1 MEISMKF
8 TLLVIPF
15 MREYGEEVPL
25 AGRDSDRFQN
35 CMNKVRDQ
43 MVFAESLGFNGFC
56 LTEHHM
62 QSEGIEATTNP
73 IMWDMY
79 VAQHTKEMRV
89 GQLGMNL
96 TAMNPIKVAE
106 DIAMLDQMTGG
117 RAFAGFSRG
126 NTPRWTATMGQHID
140 ITSTESDKSEA
151 DMRNRRAFVENWNL
165 VKSLWTD
172 DLTSHDGEFWKVP
185 LPVDWTFNP
194 TKHWGGDAVDENGI
208 LRKVGITPRPLQN
221 PHPPAYAPFSYSMET
236 ARFCA
241 TEGIKM
247 VSFVTQDK
255 EEFTSI
261 TIDQCREAA
270 IAAGRSGATKDIV
283 ALGGQ
288 LITGDTLQDS
298 ERYEKMFNELWS
310 FAYDAPPYHVPK
322 GRMWTGSRQQIQDDV
337 MGLLDRYEIDEI
349 FIWHHVGYFG
359 DEIEKGALQ
368 AFADAVIEPLK
379 RQQAQSA

>member
-1 MEISMKF
+1 MKF

-15 MREYGEEVPL
+15 LREYGEDVPL
-25 AGRDSDRFQN
+25 AGRERARFQTI
-35 CMNKVRDQ
+35 MNKVRDQ
-43 MVFAESLGFNGFC
+43 MVYAEGLGFDGFC
-56 LTEHHM
+56 LTEHHL
-62 QSEGIEATTNP
+62 QAEGIEATTNP

-79 VAQHTKEMRV
+79 IAQHTEKMRV

-106 DIAMLDQMTGG
+106 DIAMLDHMTGG

-151 DMRNRRAFVENWNL
+151 DLRNRRAFVENWQL

-185 LPVDWTFNP
+185 LPVEWHFNP
-194 TKHWGGDAVDENGI
+194 TKHWGGEGAVDENNI
-208 LRKVGITPRPLQN
+208 LRKVGIVPRPLQD
-221 PHPPAYAPFSYSMET
+221 PHPQVYAPFSYSMET
-236 ARFCA
+236 AKFWA
-241 TEGIKM
+241 AEGAKM

-255 EEFTSI
+255 EEFVQISI
-261 TIDQCREAA
+261 EECREAA
-270 IAAGRSGATKDIV
+270 IAAGRSGETKEIM

-288 LITGDTLQDS
+288 LVMGANQAES
-298 ERYEKMFNELWS
+298 ERYEQMFEELWE
-310 FAYDAPPYHVPK
+310 FAYDAPPYHVPR
-322 GRMWTGSRQQIQDDV
+322 GRMWKGSPQQLQDDV
-337 MGLLDRYEIDEI
+337 MGMIDRYDLDEI

-359 DEIEKGALQ
+359 DELEKNAL
-368 AFADAVIEPLK
+368 AVFAENVIDPIRK
-379 RQQAQSA
+379 QYSAA